1 MRHALTFRTAN
12 TDDIDEISRLWNI
25 AGLGGDDA
33 YNSHEIAVRLRED
46 DGLFIVG
53 FDPDSPDVLRAV
65 AMGCNDNHRGWLKR
79 VAVDPALRGAGVGRA
94 LIDELEKRFVA
105 AGIEQLR
112 LSVYE
117 DNETA
122 LSFWESMDFVE
133 LPEIRYFTKD
143 LRQE

>member
-12 TDDIDEISRLWNI
+12 TDDINEISRLWNI

-53 FDPDSPDVLRAV
+53 FDPDSPHVLRAV
-65 AMGCNDNHRGWLKR
+65 AMGCNDNHRGWVKR

-122 LSFWESMDFVE
+122 LAFWESMDFVE

-143 LRQE
+143 LRQK